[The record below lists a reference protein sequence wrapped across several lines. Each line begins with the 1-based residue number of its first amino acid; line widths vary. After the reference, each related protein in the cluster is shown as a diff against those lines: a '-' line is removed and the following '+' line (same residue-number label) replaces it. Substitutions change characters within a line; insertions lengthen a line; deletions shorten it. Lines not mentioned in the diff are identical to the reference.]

1 MEQMSAKNLCSFPAP
16 DLGEVQSIATSPT
29 NSAAAKAAAEPA
41 SIDETAPPVERGL
54 PGEDVGAEPEP
65 EPEPDLEPGTEPEL
79 LPYEDPVGVGEGP
92 APGVVFTEGVPE
104 GPTAEDTD
112 EAVE

>member
-1 MEQMSAKNLCSFPAP
+1 MLVSSPNF
-16 DLGEVQSIATSPT
+16 GEVQSIATSAT
-29 NSAAAKAAAEPA
+29 NSVAAKAAAEPA

-65 EPEPDLEPGTEPEL
+65 DLEPGTEPEP
-79 LPYEDPVGVGEGP
+79 LPYEDPVGVGEDP
-92 APGVVFTEGVPE
+92 APGVVVTDPVEGVPE
-104 GPTAEDTD
+104 GLTAEDTD

>member
-1 MEQMSAKNLCSFPAP
+1 MEQMSAKNLCSFLAP

-65 EPEPDLEPGTEPEL
+65 EPDLEPGTEPEL

-104 GPTAEDTD
+104 GPAEDTD